1 MEKVLKNKQKP
12 TVLDVVSKVLIA
24 IMWVLLVVY
33 CISLLVL
40 PIWMILTSFKD
51 PIDYISNRFGFPE
64 PPIWDN
70 YKGIY
75 DKLQIPADEDGLIK
89 YNMFHMLGF
98 SVLYSVGSSFVNVFF
113 TTCMAYVLSKYKFFG
128 RNFIYNLG
136 IVVMIVPIIGS
147 LPSAM
152 VVRSTLKVYDNMLLH
167 ILTSPSTCFSGMNFL
182 LLYGA
187 FKSLPWD
194 YAEAVFID
202 GGNDF
207 TAFFRMYLPMIL
219 PTDVV
224 IFVLSFLGSWN
235 DYQTFMLW
243 LPSTPN
249 LAYGLYQFQGQSRAL
264 FKASTVEIMAGFSLV
279 ILPTVLLYVCSQRLI
294 LSKFTVGGL
303 KG

>member
-1 MEKVLKNKQKP
+1 MAENVETQKP
-12 TVLDVVSKVLIA
+12 SVLDIISKILLTA
-24 IMWVLLVVY
+24 MWVVLVVY

-40 PIWMILTSFKD
+40 PIWMLITSVKD
-51 PIDYISNRFGFPE
+51 PIEYASNTFGIPDSFNFDNYISVFN
-64 PPIWDN
+64 
-70 YKGIY
+70 
-75 DKLQIPADEDGLIK
+75 KLKISIDDYTT

-98 SVLYSVGSSFVNVFF
+98 SLLYSLGSSFVNVFC
-113 TTCMAYVLSKYKFFG
+113 TTCMAYILSKYKFFG
-128 RNFIYNLG
+128 RDFIYNLG
-136 IVVMIVPIIGS
+136 IVIMIVPIIGA

-152 VVRSTLKVYDNMLLH
+152 LVKKQLGVYDNMLMH
-167 ILTSPSTCFSGMNFL
+167 IITSPATCFSGMNFL

-202 GGNDF
+202 GGNDY
-207 TAFFRMYLPMIL
+207 TAFFKMYLPMIL
-219 PTDVV
+219 PTDMV

-235 DYQTFMLW
+235 DYQTFMIW

-249 LAYGLYQFQGQSRAL
+249 LAYGLYMFQGISRKL
-264 FKASTVEIMAGFSLV
+264 YKASTVEIMAGFSLV
-279 ILPTVLLYVCSQRLI
+279 IIPTVILYVSSQKLI

>member
-1 MEKVLKNKQKP
+1 MENPINEKP
-12 TVLDVVSKVLIA
+12 RGTDIISKVLLG
-24 IMWVLLVVY
+24 IMWVVLVVY
-33 CISLLVL
+33 CISLFVL
-40 PIWMILTSFKD
+40 PLWMILTSFKD
-51 PIDYISNRFGFPE
+51 PIEYATNTFGFPE
-64 PPIWDN
+64 KWDFGN
-70 YKGIY
+70 YASVF
-75 DKLQIPADEDGLIK
+75 DKLKIPADDDGIMK
-89 YNMFHMLGF
+89 YNMFHMFGF
-98 SVLYSVGSSFVNVFF
+98 SVVYSVGSSFVNVFF

-152 VVRSTLKVYDNMLLH
+152 LVKDALGIYDNMFLH
-167 ILTSPSTCFSGMNFL
+167 IITSPATCFSGMNFL

-202 GGNDF
+202 GGNDY
-207 TAFFRMYLPMIL
+207 TAFFKMYLPMIL

-224 IFVLSFLGSWN
+224 IFILSFLGSWN
-235 DYQTFMLW
+235 DYQTFMIW

-249 LAYGLYQFQGQSRAL
+249 LAYGLYQFQGISRKL

-279 ILPTVLLYVCSQRLI
+279 IIPTVILYISSQKLI

>member
-1 MEKVLKNKQKP
+1 MEKIVKEKP
-12 TVLDVVSKVLIA
+12 RVMDMIGKALHW
-24 IMWVLLVVY
+24 IMWGILVVY
-33 CISLLVL
+33 CVTLFVL

-51 PIDYISNRFGFPE
+51 PIEYATNTFGLPTTISFE
-64 PPIWDN
+64 N
-70 YKGIY
+70 YKSVFN
-75 DKLQIPADEDGLIK
+75 KLKIAIDDYTE
-89 YNMFHMLGF
+89 YNMFHMFGF
-98 SVLYSVGSSFVNVFF
+98 SLIYSLGSSFVNVFL

-152 VVRSTLKVYDNMLLH
+152 MVKDAMNIYDNMFLH
-167 ILTSPSTCFSGMNFL
+167 ILTSPATCFSGMNFL

-187 FKSLPWD
+187 FKSIPWD

-202 GGNDF
+202 GGNDY
-207 TAFFRMYLPMIL
+207 TAFFKMYLPMIL
-219 PTDVV
+219 PTDMV

-235 DYQTFMLW
+235 DYQTFMIW

-249 LAYGLYQFQGQSRAL
+249 LAYGLYMFQGISRKL
-264 FKASTVEIMAGFSLV
+264 YKASTVEIMAGFSLV
-279 ILPTVLLYVCSQRLI
+279 IIPTVILYVSSQKLI

>member
-1 MEKVLKNKQKP
+1 MEIILKDKQKP

-64 PPIWDN
+64 PPIFDN

-98 SVLYSVGSSFVNVFF
+98 SVLYSVGSSFVTVFF

-279 ILPTVLLYVCSQRLI
+279 IIPTVLLYVCSQRLI

>member
-1 MEKVLKNKQKP
+1 MEKSIKIKQKP
-12 TVLDVVSKVLIA
+12 RVLDVVSKVLIA
-24 IMWVLLVVY
+24 IMLVVLIVY
-33 CISLLVL
+33 CISLLIL
-40 PIWMILTSFKD
+40 PVWMILTSFKNS
-51 PIDYISNRFGFPE
+51 IEYVNNSFGWPE
-64 PPIWDN
+64 NFYFLN
-70 YKGIY
+70 YSGVFE
-75 DKLQIPADEDGLIK
+75 KLQIRITDFVI
-89 YNMFHMLGF
+89 YNVFHMLGF
-98 SVLYSVGSSFVNVFF
+98 STLYSLGSSLINVFF

-128 RNFIYNLG
+128 SNFIYNLG

-152 VVRSTLKVYDNMLLH
+152 MVRDALGVYNNMFLH
-167 ILTSPSTCFSGMNFL
+167 IITSPSTCFSGTNFL

-207 TAFFRMYLPMIL
+207 TAFFKMFLPMIL
-219 PTDVV
+219 PTATV

-235 DYQTFMLW
+235 DYQTFMIW
-243 LPSTPN
+243 LPDTPN
-249 LAYGLYQFQGQSRAL
+249 LAYGLYQFQGVSRQL
-264 FKASTVEIMAGFSLV
+264 YKATIGEIMAGFSLV
-279 ILPTVLLYVCSQRLI
+279 IIPTVVLYSASQGLI

>member
-1 MEKVLKNKQKP
+1 MAENIETQKP
-12 TVLDVVSKVLIA
+12 SVLDIISKILLTA
-24 IMWVLLVVY
+24 MWVVLVVY

-40 PIWMILTSFKD
+40 PIWMLITSVKD
-51 PIDYISNRFGFPE
+51 PIEYASNTFGLPDSFNF
-64 PPIWDN
+64 DN
-70 YKGIY
+70 YVSVFN
-75 DKLQIPADEDGLIK
+75 KLKISIDDFTT

-98 SVLYSVGSSFVNVFF
+98 SLLYSLGSSFVNVFC
-113 TTCMAYVLSKYKFFG
+113 TTCMAYILSKYKFFG
-128 RNFIYNLG
+128 RDFIYNLG
-136 IVVMIVPIIGS
+136 IIIMIVPIIGA

-152 VVRSTLKVYDNMLLH
+152 LVKKQLGVYDNMLMH
-167 ILTSPSTCFSGMNFL
+167 IITSPATCFSGMNFL

-202 GGNDF
+202 GGNDY
-207 TAFFRMYLPMIL
+207 TAFFKMYLPMVL
-219 PTDVV
+219 PTDMV

-235 DYQTFMLW
+235 DYQTFMIW

-249 LAYGLYQFQGQSRAL
+249 LAYGLYMFQGISRKL
-264 FKASTVEIMAGFSLV
+264 YKASTVEIMAGFSLV
-279 ILPTVLLYVCSQRLI
+279 IIPTVILYISSQKLI